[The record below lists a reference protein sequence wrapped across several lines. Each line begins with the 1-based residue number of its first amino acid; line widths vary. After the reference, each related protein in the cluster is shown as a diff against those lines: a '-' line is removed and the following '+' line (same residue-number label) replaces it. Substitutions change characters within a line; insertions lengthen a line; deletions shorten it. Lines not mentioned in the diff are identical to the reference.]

1 MHVEKM
7 DDWKDTSEEED
18 WASKA
23 GLVPLFLM
31 NWEALMLDVMLEFL
45 NIFMIKGIRIRCMSL
60 VNN

>member
-45 NIFMIKGIRIRCMSL
+45 NIFMIKGIRIRCMPL